1 MIDPNI
7 SNIIRARRS
16 TYPRDF
22 NGEKVEDHVV
32 KEILENANYAP
43 THRMTQ
49 PWFFK
54 IYKGKSKDILANEM
68 IRSYEELYGK
78 ELISKIKKK
87 KIFEKCKRS
96 NCIISVFMK
105 RDPNNSIPE
114 WEEIAATAMAVQNIW
129 LTCAANNIGCYW
141 STPKYC
147 IKMNRFFNL
156 NSDEKSLGFI
166 YLGKFDHS
174 KVKPKNRKSIDQ
186 KTEWKI

>member
-1 MIDPNI
+1 MDI
-7 SNIIRARRS
+7 SEIIRKRRAI
-16 TYPRDF
+16 YPSQFESGNIDDSII
-22 NGEKVEDHVV
+22 KLL
-32 KEILENANYAP
+32 LENANTAP
-43 THRMTQ
+43 THKLTQ

-54 IYKGKSKDILANEM
+54 IYKGKFKDILAEEM
-68 IRSYEELYGK
+68 IISYKEFYGK
-78 ELISKIKKK
+78 ELISTFKKK
-87 KIFEKCKRS
+87 KIFEKCKQS

-105 RDPNNSIPE
+105 RDPNNSVPE

-129 LTCAANNIGCYW
+129 LTCAAKNIGCYW

-147 IKMNRFFNL
+147 IKMNDFFNL
-156 NSDEKSLGFI
+156 NNDEKSLGFI